1 MTSKKYTAQELREVA
16 ENITRVDVMDGLT
29 CREHCY
35 PVKQEVKSML
45 RYAADVVERCEKMIL
60 PCDFDGEPC
69 VPSDAGNCPSCD
81 SPTHN
86 TPFNCIL
93 RGDAGKEE
101 K

>member
-1 MTSKKYTAQELREVA
+1 MASKTYTAQEMRDIA

-45 RYAADVVERCEKMIL
+45 RYAADVVERCDNVLKANAREREYRHK
-60 PCDFDGEPC
+60 
-69 VPSDAGNCPSCD
+69 DADAALAYANY
-81 SPTHN
+81 
-86 TPFNCIL
+86 IL
-93 RGDAGKEE
+93 RGGAGKEE